1 MVWKRSRDCVVLK
14 RYVADDYFISQTCT
28 TLNMAES
35 TEQNFERDRKNCL
48 LSLDF
53 YEISEIFVEDET
65 IESFVQDAT
74 TKVSFLYWLVQASSS
89 QTQE

>member
-14 RYVADDYFISQTCT
+14 RYVAGGCFISQTFT

-53 YEISEIFVEDET
+53 DEISKIFVEDET

-74 TKVSFLYWLVQASSS
+74 TKVSFLY
-89 QTQE
+89 